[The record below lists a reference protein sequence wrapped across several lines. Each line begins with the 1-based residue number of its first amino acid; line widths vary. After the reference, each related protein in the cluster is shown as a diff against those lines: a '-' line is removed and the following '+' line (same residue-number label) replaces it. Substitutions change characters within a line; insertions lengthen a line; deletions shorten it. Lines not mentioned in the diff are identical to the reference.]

1 MSANSDMKIKVGIFF
16 GGPSRERE
24 ISFAGG
30 RTVYDNLNKSIFEP
44 LPIFVDSYRNF
55 ILLDWAYIYKGSIRD
70 FFPPVESLPES
81 PNAFQVYQE
90 SLGELSEAALD
101 QLLNQVGQ
109 RIEPSELP
117 QLINVAF
124 LALHGIY
131 GEDGEIQRELDQLQI
146 PYTGSGI
153 AASQLGMDKAR
164 QKEVMGEKGFPCPT
178 VITVPKAD
186 WLDRARTDYFEEA
199 KQKIGF
205 PMVIRPAN
213 QGSSIGVSIISEA
226 EGKRGFHKAMDQ
238 AFFRWRVPVFQW
250 AEMSDAEQVSYL
262 RELTDIRHG
271 LGFPLRLVYEEHEET
286 YDHPEH
292 LLAYLKGLPTD
303 SEGVILLEA
312 DQSEEKVIIE
322 EFIDGKEFSCIVI
335 RTEEG
340 GSVALPPTEIV
351 KGQEFFDYRSKYMPG
366 LSRKLTPI
374 DLPNDDINAIRQEC
388 ERLFEELDFQ
398 TYARIDGFITKDKIF
413 LNDPNT
419 TSGMLPSSFFFH
431 QAAEIGLNPSQF
443 LTYII
448 RTSVQERIAEQKDK
462 ASYRALLAV
471 VDDAIASL
479 QNQQKERKRIGV
491 VLGGYSAERHI
502 SVESGRNI
510 FEKLAS
516 SEDYEAIPI
525 FLTGRTDQYEFYQ
538 LPINLLLKD
547 NADDI
552 RDKIKTWK
560 AHPVIEDIKKSCA
573 AITRKYA
580 SAEVVFQPQKLN
592 LDQLSKKVD
601 GVFIALHGRPG
612 EDGQLQLQ
620 LDAKGVPYNGSGVKS
635 SSLTINKYK
644 TLQTLKAHG
653 FKVAQ
658 QSLLSKAIY
667 ESDPDSFYQEVE
679 ATFTYPFV
687 AKPVDDGCS
696 AAVKV
701 VKNRQE
707 LEAFT
712 RLIFRPVGTDDP
724 GARKVLALQPKE
736 EFPAKG
742 DILFEQLITRD
753 EGVHFL
759 EITGGLLTRYDE
771 KGELHYQVFE
781 PSETL
786 SSGAILSLEEKFLAG
801 EGQNITPAR
810 FASKA
815 ANYDAVAAQVKADL
829 EKAARILNVQGYARI
844 DAFVRVM
851 ADGTAET
858 QIIEVN
864 SLPGMTPA
872 TCIFHQAAAAGYKPY
887 QFIDQILSF
896 GFAKKE
902 KVLATSVVA
911 QEEEVPAMAEQ
922 ELMAKQDHTAVE
934 EGAPISRTLTDDT
947 GTSYIKYAEVED
959 TAKESDSATVS
970 ADESIVDRLKRTV
983 LFPTWEFLKSP
994 IFLKNTAAIL
1004 GFILLVFVLTTG
1016 WLRMYTDHN
1025 ESIQVEDYVGMSVE
1039 EAVRKAKSRSF
1050 KVVVDSL
1057 YVPGNKPNVIYSQTP
1072 EPFAR
1077 VKENRTIFMVRTTS
1091 KGVAI
1096 PFKPTTDDFQGAKS
1110 YLESRSIIVNEPKTI
1125 FNARRPEGTIVEAT
1139 YNGKTYPMSQLR
1151 KDGIEIFQ
1159 GESIDFVVYTRVSD
1173 YVGLPN
1179 LVCRTYS
1186 EAEFLIQSRFLKM
1199 GVIHGD
1205 QQGSAYVYKQEP
1217 AYVPNQS
1224 IRKGTTIS
1232 LFLTSSRPDGCE

>member
-70 FFPPVESLPES
+70 FFPPVESLPDS
-81 PNAFQVYQE
+81 PHAFQVYQE
-90 SLGELSEAALD
+90 SLGELSEAELD
-101 QLLNQVGQ
+101 QLLSQVGQ
-109 RIEPSELP
+109 RIDPAELP
-117 QLINVAF
+117 QMINVAF

-131 GEDGEIQRELDQLQI
+131 GEDGQIQQQLEALQI

-153 AASQLGMDKAR
+153 EASQLGMDKAR

-178 VITVPKAD
+178 VLTVTKTQ
-186 WLDRARTDYFEEA
+186 WLDRGDQDYFEAA
-199 KQKIGF
+199 KKKIGF

-213 QGSSIGVSIISEA
+213 QGSSIGVSIIAESE
-226 EGKRGFHKAMDQ
+226 GTLGFHKAMDQ
-238 AFFRWRVPVFQW
+238 AFFRWRIPAFKW
-250 AEMSDAEQVSYL
+250 IGMSDAERVSYV
-262 RELTDIRHG
+262 RNLTDIRHG
-271 LGFPLRLVYEEHEET
+271 LGFPLRLKYEEQDMV
-286 YDHPEH
+286 YYHPEQ
-292 LLAYLKGLPTD
+292 LLSYLNSLPED

-312 DQSEEKVIIE
+312 QQSEEKVIIE
-322 EFIDGKEFSCIVI
+322 AFIDGKEFSCIVI
-335 RTEEG
+335 RTEDG
-340 GSVALPPTEIV
+340 GSVALPPTEIL
-351 KGQEFFDYRSKYMPG
+351 KGQAFFDYRSKYMPG

-374 DLPNDDINAIRQEC
+374 DLPDSDINAIRQEC
-388 ERLFEELDFQ
+388 ERLFEQLGFQ
-398 TYARIDGFITKDKIF
+398 TYARIDGFITEDKIF

-448 RTSVQERIAEQKDK
+448 RTSIQERIAEQTDK
-462 ASYRALLAV
+462 ASYKALLAV

-491 VLGGYSAERHI
+491 ILGGYSAERHI

-516 SEDYEAIPI
+516 SEDYEAIPV
-525 FLTGRTDQYEFYQ
+525 FLTGNADQYEFYQ

-552 RDKIKTWK
+552 RDKIKSWK
-560 AHPVIEDIKKSCA
+560 AHPVIEEIKRSCQ
-573 AITRKYA
+573 AITNKYA
-580 SAEVVFQPQKLN
+580 SAGVVFKPQKLS
-592 LDQLSKKVD
+592 LDQLVQKVD

-620 LDAKGVPYNGSGVKS
+620 LDAKGIPYNGSGVKS
-635 SSLTINKYK
+635 SGLTINKYK

-653 FKVAQ
+653 FKVATQ
-658 QSLLSKAIY
+658 LLLSKSVY
-667 ESDPDSFYQEVE
+667 ESDPNSFYQEVE

-701 VKNRQE
+701 LKNREQ
-707 LEAFT
+707 LAAFT
-712 RLIFRPVGTDDP
+712 RLIFRPEGTDDI
-724 GARKVLALQPKE
+724 GSREVLDLQPKE
-736 EFPAKG
+736 EFPTKEN
-742 DILFEQLITRD
+742 ILFEQLISRE

-759 EITGGLLTRYDE
+759 EITGGLVTHYDE
-771 KGELHYQVFE
+771 QGKLQYEVFE

-786 SSGAILSLEEKFLAG
+786 SSGAVLSLEEKFLAG

-815 ANYDAVAAQVKADL
+815 ASYETVASQVKADL
-829 EKAARILNVQGYARI
+829 EKAASILNVQGYARI
-844 DAFVRVM
+844 DAFVRVL

-887 QFIDQILSF
+887 QFIDQVLRF
-896 GFAKKE
+896 GFDKKSKALAAAATPAKASSLVSQQEVEQDESSGMVVE
-902 KVLATSVVA
+902 K
-911 QEEEVPAMAEQ
+911 
-922 ELMAKQDHTAVE
+922 
-934 EGAPISRTLTDDT
+934 APIVSTITDDT
-947 GTSYIKYAEVED
+947 GTSYIKYTDTED
-959 TAKESDSATVS
+959 RTQS
-970 ADESIVDRLKRTV
+970 ADEPAVPSDEAFFDKLKRTI
-983 LFPTWEFLKSP
+983 LIPSWEFLKAP
-994 IFLKNTAAIL
+994 IFLKNVAAIF
-1004 GFILLVFVLTTG
+1004 GFILLVFILMTG

-1025 ESIQVEDYVGMSVE
+1025 ESIQVEDYIGMTVE

-1096 PFKPTTDDFQGAKS
+1096 SFKPTTDDFQGAKS
-1110 YLESRSIIVNEPKTI
+1110 YLESRSIIVNEPKKI

-1159 GESIDFVVYTRVSD
+1159 GESIDFVVYTRESD

-1179 LVCRTYS
+1179 LVCRSYS

-1199 GVIHGD
+1199 GVVHGD

-1232 LFLTSSRPDGCE
+1232 LFLTSTRPDGCE

>member
-44 LPIFVDSYRNF
+44 LPIFVDSDRNF

-81 PNAFQVYQE
+81 PNAFQIYQE
-90 SLGELSEAALD
+90 SLGELSDAELD
-101 QLLNQVGQ
+101 KLLNQVGQ
-109 RIEPSELP
+109 RIDASALP
-117 QLINVAF
+117 QMINVAF

-131 GEDGEIQRELDQLQI
+131 GEDGQIQQQLADLKI
-146 PYTGSGI
+146 PYTGSGV

-164 QKEVMGEKGFPCPT
+164 QKEVMGEKGFPCPK
-178 VITVPKAD
+178 VITLTKSE
-186 WLDRARTDYFEEA
+186 WLDRGDTDYFEAA
-199 KQKIGF
+199 KEQIGY

-213 QGSSIGVSIISEA
+213 QGSSIGVSIIQESGGA
-226 EGKRGFHKAMDQ
+226 RGFHQAMDQ
-238 AFFRWRVPVFQW
+238 AFFRWRLPVLKW
-250 AEMSDAEQVSYL
+250 SGMSEEDKVGYV
-262 RELTDIRHG
+262 RDLTDIRHG
-271 LGFPLRLVYEEHEET
+271 LGFPLILKYQEHEAT
-286 YDHPEH
+286 YYHPET
-292 LLAYLKGLPTD
+292 LLSYLNSLPEE
-303 SEGVILLEA
+303 SEGVALLEA
-312 DQSEEKVIIE
+312 QQSEEKVIIE
-322 EFIDGKEFSCIVI
+322 EFINGKEFSCIVI
-335 RTEEG
+335 RLEDG
-340 GSVALPPTEIV
+340 SSVALPPTEII
-351 KGQEFFDYRSKYMPG
+351 KGQELFDYRSKYMPG

-374 DLPNDDINAIRQEC
+374 DLPDAKINAIRKEC
-388 ERLFEELDFQ
+388 ERLFVELDFQ
-398 TYARIDGFITKDKIF
+398 TYARIDGFITTEDSIF

-448 RTSVQERIAEQKDK
+448 RTSIQERIAEHQEK
-462 ASYRALLAV
+462 ASYKALLAV

-516 SEDYEAIPI
+516 SEEYEAIPI
-525 FLTGRTDQYEFYQ
+525 FLTGSSEKYEFYQ

-560 AHPVIEDIKKSCA
+560 AHPIIEDIKQTCQ
-573 AITRKYA
+573 TVTDKYA
-580 SAEVVFQPQKLN
+580 SAEVIFTPQRLT
-592 LDQLSKKVD
+592 LDQLAKKVD

-635 SSLTINKYK
+635 SSLTINKHK
-644 TLQTLKAHG
+644 TLQTLQANG
-653 FKVAQ
+653 FKVAGQ
-658 QSLLSKAIY
+658 LLLGKAIY
-667 ESDPDSFYQEVE
+667 ESDPGSFYQEVE
-679 ATFTYPFV
+679 ATFSYPFV

-701 VKNRQE
+701 LKNREQ

-712 RLIFRPVGTDDP
+712 RLIFRPKGTDD
-724 GARKVLALQPKE
+724 ASSREALALQPQE
-736 EFPAKG
+736 EFPAKEE
-742 DILFEQLITRD
+742 ILFEQLITRE

-759 EITGGLLTRYDE
+759 EITGGLLTRYNE
-771 KGELHYQVFE
+771 EGELTYEVFE

-786 SSGAILSLEEKFLAG
+786 SSGAVLSLEEKFLAG

-810 FASKA
+810 FAST
-815 ANYDAVAAQVKADL
+815 VASYESVATQVKADL
-829 EKAARILNVQGYARI
+829 EKAAQVLNVQGYARI
-844 DAFVRVM
+844 DAFVRIL

-887 QFIDQILSF
+887 EFIDQILAF
-896 GFAKKE
+896 GFDKKN
-902 KVLATSVVA
+902 KTLAPPITPVA
-911 QEEEVPAMAEQ
+911 EEPADPAPDAAIAEG
-922 ELMAKQDHTAVE
+922 T
-934 EGAPISRTLTDDT
+934 EGEMEPVNSTITDDS
-947 GTSYIKYAEVED
+947 GTSYISYADTAED
-959 TAKESDSATVS
+959 TPTETDAITV
-970 ADESIVDRLKRTV
+970 AEDETFLDKLKRLIV
-983 LFPTWEFLKSP
+983 RPVWEFLKAP
-994 IFLKNTAAIL
+994 IFLKNLAAIL
-1004 GFILLVFVLTTG
+1004 GFILLLFVVTTA
-1016 WLRMYTDHN
+1016 WLRMYTDHS
-1025 ESIQVEDYVGMSVE
+1025 ESIQVEDYVGMTVE

-1057 YVPGNKPNVIYSQTP
+1057 YVAGNKPNVIYSQTP
-1072 EPFAR
+1072 EAFSR
-1077 VKENRTIFMVRTTS
+1077 VKENRTIFMVRTTA
-1091 KGVAI
+1091 KGVPI

-1125 FNARRPEGTIVEAT
+1125 FNARRAEGTIVEAT
-1139 YNGKTYPMSQLR
+1139 YKGKTYTISQLR
-1151 KDGIEIFQ
+1151 KDGIEIYQ

-1179 LVCRTYS
+1179 LVCRTFS

-1199 GVIHGD
+1199 GVIHGNK
-1205 QQGSAYVYKQEP
+1205 QGSAYVYKQEP

-1232 LFLTSSRPDGCE
+1232 LFLTSSEPDDCE

>member
-30 RTVYDNLNKSIFEP
+30 RTVYDNLNKAIFEP

-70 FFPPVESLPES
+70 FFPPVDSLPES
-81 PNAFQVYQE
+81 PNAFQIYQE
-90 SLGELSEAALD
+90 SLGELSDAELD
-101 QLLNQVGQ
+101 QLLGQIGQ

-131 GEDGEIQRELDQLQI
+131 GEDGQIQQQLADLKI
-146 PYTGSGI
+146 PYTGSGVT
-153 AASQLGMDKAR
+153 ASQLGMDKAR
-164 QKEVMGEKGFPCPT
+164 QKEVMGQKGFPCPK
-178 VITVPKAD
+178 VITLNKPE
-186 WLDRARTDYFEEA
+186 WLDRGDKDYFEAA
-199 KQKIGF
+199 KEQIGF

-213 QGSSIGVSIISEA
+213 QGSSIGVSIIQESE
-226 EGKRGFHKAMDQ
+226 GTRGFHQAMDQ
-238 AFFRWRVPVFQW
+238 AFFRWRLPVLKW
-250 AEMSDAEQVSYL
+250 SEKSAEEKVAYVRD
-262 RELTDIRHG
+262 LTDIRHG
-271 LGFPLRLVYEEHEET
+271 LGFPLKLKYQEHEAT
-286 YDHPEH
+286 YYHPET
-292 LLAYLKGLPTD
+292 LLAYLNGLPEESD
-303 SEGVILLEA
+303 GVALLEA

-335 RTEEG
+335 RMEDG
-340 GSVALPPTEIV
+340 SSVALPPTEII
-351 KGQEFFDYRSKYMPG
+351 KGQELFDYRSKYMPG

-374 DLPNDDINAIRQEC
+374 DLPDPQINAIRQEC
-388 ERLFEELDFQ
+388 VRLFEELDFQ
-398 TYARIDGFITKDKIF
+398 TYARIDGFITEENIF

-448 RTSVQERIAEQKDK
+448 RTSIQERIGEEQEK
-462 ASYRALLAV
+462 ASYKALLAV
-471 VDDAIASL
+471 VDDAISSL
-479 QNQQKERKRIGV
+479 QNQQKERKKIGV

-516 SEDYEAIPI
+516 SEDYEAIPV
-525 FLTGRTDQYEFYQ
+525 FLTGSAENYEFYQ

-560 AHPVIEDIKKSCA
+560 AHPIIEDIKQACKS
-573 AITRKYA
+573 ITDKYA
-580 SAEVVFQPQKLN
+580 SAGVVFAPQQLTV
-592 LDQLSKKVD
+592 DQLAKKVD

-620 LDAKGVPYNGSGVKS
+620 LDAKGIPYNGSGVKS

-644 TLQTLKAHG
+644 TLQTLKANG
-653 FKVAQ
+653 FKVAGQ
-658 QSLLSKAIY
+658 LLLGKGIY
-667 ESDPDSFYQEVE
+667 ESDPNSFYQEVE
-679 ATFTYPFV
+679 ATFSYPLV

-701 VKNRQE
+701 LKDREQ

-712 RLIFRPVGTDDP
+712 RLIFRPKGTDDP
-724 GARKVLALQPKE
+724 SSREVLELQPQE
-736 EFPAKG
+736 EFPAKE

-759 EITGGLLTRYDE
+759 EITGGLLTRYNED
-771 KGELHYQVFE
+771 GELVYEVFD

-786 SSGAILSLEEKFLAG
+786 SSGAVLSLEEKFLAG

-810 FASKA
+810 FASTA
-815 ANYDAVAAQVKADL
+815 GNYESVATQVKADL
-829 EKAARILNVQGYARI
+829 EKAAKILNVQGYARI
-844 DAFVRVM
+844 DAFVRVL

-887 QFIDQILSF
+887 EFIDRILTF
-896 GFAKKE
+896 GFDKKAKI
-902 KVLATSVVA
+902 LAPPVA
-911 QEEEVPAMAEQ
+911 AVEVEEPVDKPEVNTIEEAVADAVNSTVTDDAGASYISYSDTRETPETKSSSSTTKEEVTF
-922 ELMAKQDHTAVE
+922 LDK
-934 EGAPISRTLTDDT
+934 
-947 GTSYIKYAEVED
+947 
-959 TAKESDSATVS
+959 
-970 ADESIVDRLKRTV
+970 LKAFIITPV
-983 LFPTWEFLKSP
+983 WEFIKSP
-994 IFLKNTAAIL
+994 IFLKNLAAIF
-1004 GFILLVFVLTTG
+1004 GFVLLIFILTTG
-1016 WLRMYTDHN
+1016 WLKMYTDHN

-1057 YVPGNKPNVIYSQTP
+1057 YVAGNEPNVIYSQTP
-1072 EPFAR
+1072 EAFSR
-1077 VKENRTIFMVRTTS
+1077 VKENRTIFMVRTTA
-1091 KGVAI
+1091 KGVPI

-1125 FNARRPEGTIVEAT
+1125 FNARRAEGTIVEAT
-1139 YNGKTYPMSQLR
+1139 YNGKTYPISQLR
-1151 KDGIEIFQ
+1151 KDGIEIYQ
-1159 GESIDFVVYTRVSD
+1159 GESVDFVVYTRVSD

-1179 LVCRTYS
+1179 LVCRSFS

-1199 GVIHGD
+1199 GVIHGNKE
-1205 QQGSAYVYKQEP
+1205 GSAYVYKQEP
-1217 AYVPNQS
+1217 AYVPDQS

-1232 LFLTSSRPDGCE
+1232 LFLTSSKPDDCE

>member
-81 PNAFQVYQE
+81 PNAFQIYQE
-90 SLGELSEAALD
+90 SLGELSDAELD
-101 QLLNQVGQ
+101 KLLNQVGQ
-109 RIEPSELP
+109 RIEASELP
-117 QLINVAF
+117 QMINVAF

-131 GEDGEIQRELDQLQI
+131 GEDGQIQQQLADLKI

-153 AASQLGMDKAR
+153 AASQLGMDKAK
-164 QKEVMGEKGFPCPT
+164 QKEVMGEKGFPCPK
-178 VITVPKAD
+178 VITLTKSE
-186 WLDRARTDYFEEA
+186 WLDRGEKDYFEAA
-199 KQKIGF
+199 KEQIGY

-213 QGSSIGVSIISEA
+213 QGSSIGVSIIQESE
-226 EGKRGFHKAMDQ
+226 GTRGFHQAMDQ
-238 AFFRWRVPVFQW
+238 AFFRWRLPVLKW
-250 AEMSDAEQVSYL
+250 SGMSEEEKVGYVRD
-262 RELTDIRHG
+262 LTDIRHG
-271 LGFPLRLVYEEHEET
+271 LGFPLHLEYQEHKAT
-286 YDHPEH
+286 YHHPED
-292 LLAYLKGLPTD
+292 LLSYLNNLPEE
-303 SEGVILLEA
+303 SEGVALLEA
-312 DQSEEKVIIE
+312 EQSEEKVIIE

-335 RTEEG
+335 RLEDG
-340 GSVALPPTEIV
+340 SSVALPPTEII
-351 KGQEFFDYRSKYMPG
+351 KGQELFDYRSKYMPG

-374 DLPNDDINAIRQEC
+374 DLPDTQINAIRKEC

-398 TYARIDGFITKDKIF
+398 TYARIDGFITQDNIF

-448 RTSVQERIAEQKDK
+448 RISIQERIVEEQEK
-462 ASYRALLAV
+462 ASYKALLAV

-479 QNQQKERKRIGV
+479 QNQQKDRKRIGV

-516 SEDYEAIPI
+516 SEEYEAIPV
-525 FLTGRTDQYEFYQ
+525 FLTGSADKYEFYQ

-560 AHPVIEDIKKSCA
+560 AHPIIEDIKQTCQSV
-573 AITRKYA
+573 TDKYA
-580 SAEVVFQPQKLN
+580 SAEVVFAPQRLT
-592 LDQLSKKVD
+592 LDQLAKKVD
-601 GVFIALHGRPG
+601 GIFIALHGRPG

-644 TLQTLKAHG
+644 TLQTLKANG
-653 FKVAQ
+653 FKVAGQ
-658 QSLLSKAIY
+658 LLLSKAIY
-667 ESDPDSFYQEVE
+667 ESDPSSFYQEVE
-679 ATFTYPFV
+679 ATFSYPFV

-701 VKNRQE
+701 LKNREQ

-712 RLIFRPVGTDDP
+712 RLIFRPEGTDDVSS
-724 GARKVLALQPKE
+724 RETLDLQPQE
-736 EFPAKG
+736 EFPAKE
-742 DILFEQLITRD
+742 DILFEQLIARE

-759 EITGGLLTRYDE
+759 EITGGLLTRYNE
-771 KGELHYQVFE
+771 EGELTYEVFE

-810 FASKA
+810 FASTA
-815 ANYDAVAAQVKADL
+815 ANYESVATQVKADL
-829 EKAARILNVQGYARI
+829 EKAAKVLNVQGYARI
-844 DAFVRVM
+844 DAFVRVL

-887 QFIDQILSF
+887 EFIDRILTF
-896 GFAKKE
+896 GFDKKTKTLSPPVAPIIE
-902 KVLATSVVA
+902 EEPPVV
-911 QEEEVPAMAEQ
+911 QEEVSAEI
-922 ELMAKQDHTAVE
+922 E
-934 EGAPISRTLTDDT
+934 ESEMSPVSSTVKDEA
-947 GTSYIKYAEVED
+947 GTSYVSYTDSSETTPLEQTTIGTTGE
-959 TAKESDSATVS
+959 ESFLDK
-970 ADESIVDRLKRTV
+970 LKRIIIIPV
-983 LFPTWEFLKSP
+983 WEFIKAP
-994 IFLKNTAAIL
+994 IFLKNLAAIL
-1004 GFILLVFVLTTG
+1004 GFVLLLFIVMTS
-1016 WLRMYTDHN
+1016 WLKMYTDHN
-1025 ESIQVEDYVGMSVE
+1025 ESIQVEDYVGMTVD

-1057 YVPGNKPNVIYSQTP
+1057 YVAGNKPNVIYSQTP
-1072 EPFAR
+1072 EAFAR
-1077 VKENRTIFMVRTTS
+1077 VKENRTIFMVRTTA
-1091 KGVAI
+1091 KGVPI

-1125 FNARRPEGTIVEAT
+1125 FNARRAEGTIVEAT
-1139 YNGKTYPMSQLR
+1139 YNGQTYPISKLR
-1151 KDGIEIFQ
+1151 KDGIEIYQ

-1179 LVCRTYS
+1179 LVCRTFS

-1199 GVIHGD
+1199 GVIHGNK
-1205 QQGSAYVYKQEP
+1205 QGSAYVYKQEP

-1232 LFLTSSRPDGCE
+1232 LFLTSSEPDDCE

>member
-30 RTVYDNLNKSIFEP
+30 RTVYDNLNKAIFEP

-70 FFPPVESLPES
+70 FFPPVDSLPES
-81 PNAFQVYQE
+81 PNAFQIYQE
-90 SLGELSEAALD
+90 SLGELSDAELD

-109 RIEPSELP
+109 RIEASELP
-117 QLINVAF
+117 QMINVAF

-131 GEDGEIQRELDQLQI
+131 GEDGQIQEQLAELKI
-146 PYTGSGI
+146 PYTGSGV

-164 QKEVMGEKGFPCPT
+164 QKEVMGQKGFPCPT
-178 VITVPKAD
+178 VITLTKPE
-186 WLDRARTDYFEEA
+186 WLDRGDKDYFEVA
-199 KQKIGF
+199 KEQIGF

-213 QGSSIGVSIISEA
+213 QGSSIGVSIIQESA
-226 EGKRGFHKAMDQ
+226 GTRGFHKAMDQ
-238 AFFRWRVPVFQW
+238 AFFRWRLPVLQW
-250 AEMSDAEQVSYL
+250 NEKSEEECIAYVRD
-262 RELTDIRHG
+262 LTDIRHG
-271 LGFPLRLVYEEHEET
+271 LGFPLKLTYQEHEAT
-286 YDHPEH
+286 YYHPEA
-292 LLAYLKGLPTD
+292 LLAYLNGLPEE
-303 SEGVILLEA
+303 SEGVALLEA

-335 RTEEG
+335 RMEDG
-340 GSVALPPTEIV
+340 SSVALPPTEII
-351 KGQEFFDYRSKYMPG
+351 KGQELFDYRSKYMPG

-374 DLPNDDINAIRQEC
+374 DLPDEQINAIRQEC
-388 ERLFEELDFQ
+388 ERLFEELEFQ
-398 TYARIDGFITKDKIF
+398 TYARIDGFMTEDNIF

-448 RTSVQERIAEQKDK
+448 RTSIQERITEEEEK
-462 ASYRALLAV
+462 ASYKALLAV
-471 VDDAIASL
+471 VDDAISSL
-479 QNQQKERKRIGV
+479 QNQQKERKKIGV

-525 FLTGRTDQYEFYQ
+525 FLTGSAEQYEFYQ

-560 AHPVIEDIKKSCA
+560 AHPIIEDIKQTCQS
-573 AITRKYA
+573 ITDKYA
-580 SAEVVFQPQKLN
+580 SAEVVFTPQQLTV
-592 LDQLSKKVD
+592 DQLAKKVD

-620 LDAKGVPYNGSGVKS
+620 LDAKGIPYNGSGVKS

-644 TLQTLKAHG
+644 TLQTLKANG
-653 FKVAQ
+653 FKIAGQ
-658 QSLLSKAIY
+658 LLLGKAVY

-679 ATFTYPFV
+679 ATFSYPLV

-701 VKNRQE
+701 LKNRE
-707 LEAFT
+707 HLEAFT
-712 RLIFRPVGTDDP
+712 RLIFRPKGTDDP
-724 GARKVLALQPKE
+724 GSREVLDLQPQE
-736 EFPAKG
+736 EFPAKE
-742 DILFEQLITRD
+742 DILFEQLISRD

-759 EITGGLLTRYDE
+759 EITGGLLTRYNE
-771 KGELHYQVFE
+771 EGELVYEVFE

-786 SSGAILSLEEKFLAG
+786 SSGAVLSLEEKFLAG

-810 FASKA
+810 FASSA
-815 ANYDAVAAQVKADL
+815 ASYESVAQQVKGDL
-829 EKAARILNVQGYARI
+829 EKAAKVLNVQGYARI
-844 DAFVRVM
+844 DAFVRVL

-887 QFIDQILSF
+887 EFIDRILTF
-896 GFAKKE
+896 GFDKKAKA
-902 KVLATSVVA
+902 LAPPVA
-911 QEEEVPAMAEQ
+911 
-922 ELMAKQDHTAVE
+922 AVE
-934 EGAPISRTLTDDT
+934 VEAPLLEAEVATGKEAEAEPVNSTVTDDA
-947 GTSYIKYAEVED
+947 GASYISYADPTEPQTKVTGKAEE
-959 TAKESDSATVS
+959 TYL
-970 ADESIVDRLKRTV
+970 DRLKTNV
-983 LFPTWEFLKSP
+983 ITPVWEFIKSP
-994 IFLKNTAAIL
+994 IFLKNVAAIF
-1004 GFILLVFVLTTG
+1004 GFVLLLFILTTG
-1016 WLRMYTDHN
+1016 WLKMYTDHN

-1057 YVPGNKPNVIYSQTP
+1057 YVAGNKPNVIYSQTP
-1072 EPFAR
+1072 EAFSR
-1077 VKENRTIFMVRTTS
+1077 VKENRTIFMVRTTA
-1091 KGVAI
+1091 KGVPI

-1125 FNARRPEGTIVEAT
+1125 FNARRAEGTIVEAT
-1139 YNGKTYPMSQLR
+1139 YKGKTYPISQLR
-1151 KDGIEIFQ
+1151 KDGIEIYQ

-1179 LVCRTYS
+1179 LVCRSFS

-1199 GVIHGD
+1199 GVIHGNKE
-1205 QQGSAYVYKQEP
+1205 GSAYVYKQEP
-1217 AYVPNQS
+1217 AYVPDQS

-1232 LFLTSSRPDGCE
+1232 LFLTSSKPDDCE

>member
-81 PNAFQVYQE
+81 PHSFQIYQE
-90 SLGELSEAALD
+90 SLGELSDSELD

-109 RIEPSELP
+109 RIDPSELP
-117 QLINVAF
+117 QMINIAF

-131 GEDGEIQRELDQLQI
+131 GEDGQIQQQLEQLQI

-164 QKEVMGEKGFPCPT
+164 QKEVMGEMGFPCPE
-178 VITVPKAD
+178 VITVTKD
-186 WLDRARTDYFEEA
+186 QWLDRGNTDYFEAA
-199 KQKIGF
+199 KVKMGF

-213 QGSSIGVSIISEA
+213 QGSSIGVSIISES
-226 EGKRGFHKAMDQ
+226 EGTSGFHKAMDQ
-238 AFFRWRVPVFQW
+238 AFFRWRIPVLKW
-250 AEMSDAEQVSYL
+250 NGMSEEEKVAYIRD
-262 RELTDIRHG
+262 LTDIRHG
-271 LGFPLRLVYEEHEET
+271 LGFPLKLKYQDHEAT
-286 YDHPEH
+286 YHHPEQ
-292 LLAYLKGLPTD
+292 LLAYLNGLAAD
-303 SEGVILLEA
+303 SEGVALLEA
-312 DQSEEKVIIE
+312 QQSEEKVIIE

-335 RTEEG
+335 RMED
-340 GSVALPPTEIV
+340 GSSIALPPTEII
-351 KGQEFFDYRSKYMPG
+351 KGQELFDYRSKYMPG

-374 DLPNDDINAIRQEC
+374 DLPDQDINAIRKEC
-388 ERLFEELDFQ
+388 EGLFEQLGFQ

-448 RTSVQERIAEQKDK
+448 RTSLQERIKEQEEK
-462 ASYRALLAV
+462 ASYKALLAV

-479 QNQQKERKRIGV
+479 QNQQKDRKRIGV
-491 VLGGYSAERHI
+491 ILGGYSAERHI

-516 SEDYEAIPI
+516 SEDYEAIPV
-525 FLTGRTDQYEFYQ
+525 FLTGSAEKYEFYQ

-552 RDKIKTWK
+552 RDKIQSWK
-560 AHPVIEDIKKSCA
+560 AHPIIEDIKKGCQ
-573 AITRKYA
+573 TVTDKYA
-580 SAEVVFQPQKLN
+580 STGVVFEPQRLS
-592 LDQLSKKVD
+592 LDQLAKKVD

-644 TLQTLKAHG
+644 TLQTLKSHG
-653 FKVAQ
+653 FKVAGQ
-658 QSLLSKAIY
+658 LLLSKSIY
-667 ESDPDSFYQEVE
+667 ESDPNSFYQEVE
-679 ATFTYPFV
+679 ATFAYPFI

-701 VKNRQE
+701 LKDRAQ

-712 RLIFRPVGTDDP
+712 RLMFRPKGSDDQ
-724 GARKVLALQPKE
+724 GSRQVLALQAQE
-736 EFPAKG
+736 EFPAKEN
-742 DILFEQLITRD
+742 ILFEELIAQGA
-753 EGVHFL
+753 GVHFL
-759 EITGGLLTRYDE
+759 EITGGLLTRYDAD
-771 KGELHYQVFE
+771 GELSYEIFE

-810 FASKA
+810 FTSKA
-815 ANYDAVAAQVKADL
+815 ADYDTIAKQVKADL
-829 EKAARILNVQGYARI
+829 QKAAKVLNVQGYARI
-844 DAFVRVM
+844 DAFVRILE
-851 ADGTAET
+851 DGTAET

-887 QFIDQILSF
+887 QFIDRILSF
-896 GFAKKE
+896 GFDKKE
-902 KVLATSVVA
+902 KALAPPVAAAAVAATPVIEEPTPAAPQIEEEQEALTSTVTDETGNSYISYADQELATKH
-911 QEEEVPAMAEQ
+911 E
-922 ELMAKQDHTAVE
+922 TITT
-934 EGAPISRTLTDDT
+934 PIT
-947 GTSYIKYAEVED
+947 
-959 TAKESDSATVS
+959 
-970 ADESIVDRLKRTV
+970 DESFIDKMKRVVITPV
-983 LFPTWEFLKSP
+983 WEFLKAP
-994 IFLKNTAAIL
+994 IFLKNIAAIL
-1004 GFILLVFVLTTG
+1004 GFVILAFLLMTA

-1057 YVPGNKPNVIYSQTP
+1057 YVAGNKANVIYSQTP
-1072 EPFAR
+1072 EAFSR
-1077 VKENRTIFMVRTTS
+1077 VKENRTIFMVRTTER
-1091 KGVAI
+1091 GVPI
-1096 PFKPTTDDFQGAKS
+1096 PFKPTTEDFQGAKS
-1110 YLESRSIIVNEPKTI
+1110 YLESRSIIVNEPKTV

-1139 YNGKTYPMSQLR
+1139 YKGKTFPMNQLR
-1151 KDGIEIFQ
+1151 NDGIEIYQ

-1179 LVCRTYS
+1179 LVCRTFS
-1186 EAEFLIQSRFLKM
+1186 EAEFLVQSRFLKM
-1199 GVIHGD
+1199 GVVHGD
-1205 QQGSAYVYKQEP
+1205 KQGSAYVYKQEP

-1232 LFLTSSRPDGCE
+1232 LFLTSSRPADCE

>member
-30 RTVYDNLNKSIFEP
+30 RTVYDNLNKAIFEP

-70 FFPPVESLPES
+70 FFPPVDSLPES
-81 PNAFQVYQE
+81 PNAFQIYQE
-90 SLGELSEAALD
+90 SLGELSDAELD
-101 QLLNQVGQ
+101 QLLSQIGK

-117 QLINVAF
+117 QMINVAF

-131 GEDGEIQRELDQLQI
+131 GEDGQIQQQLADLKI

-153 AASQLGMDKAR
+153 EASQLGMDKAR
-164 QKEVMGEKGFPCPT
+164 QKEVMGQKGFPCPK
-178 VITVPKAD
+178 VITLTKPE
-186 WLDRARTDYFEEA
+186 WLDRGDKDYFEAA
-199 KQKIGF
+199 KEQIGF

-213 QGSSIGVSIISEA
+213 QGSSIGVSIIQEA
-226 EGKRGFHKAMDQ
+226 EGTRGFHQAMDQ
-238 AFFRWRVPVFQW
+238 AFFRWRLPVLKW
-250 AEMSDAEQVSYL
+250 SEKSDEEKVAYV
-262 RELTDIRHG
+262 RDLTDIRHG
-271 LGFPLRLVYEEHEET
+271 LGFPLKLKYQQHEAT
-286 YDHPEH
+286 YYHPET
-292 LLAYLKGLPTD
+292 LLAYLNGLPED
-303 SEGVILLEA
+303 SDGVALLEA

-335 RTEEG
+335 RMEDG
-340 GSVALPPTEIV
+340 SSVALPPTEII
-351 KGQEFFDYRSKYMPG
+351 KGQELFDYRSKYMPG

-374 DLPNDDINAIRQEC
+374 DLPDAQINAIRQEC

-398 TYARIDGFITKDKIF
+398 TYARIDGFITKDNIF

-448 RTSVQERIAEQKDK
+448 RTSIQERIGEEEEK
-462 ASYRALLAV
+462 ASYKALLAV
-471 VDDAIASL
+471 VDDAISSL
-479 QNQQKERKRIGV
+479 QNQQKERKKIGV

-525 FLTGRTDQYEFYQ
+525 FLTGSSENYEFYQ

-560 AHPVIEDIKKSCA
+560 AHPIIEDIKQTCQSV
-573 AITRKYA
+573 TDKYA
-580 SAEVVFQPQKLN
+580 SAEVVFVPQQLTI
-592 LDQLSKKVD
+592 DQLVNKVD

-644 TLQTLKAHG
+644 TLQTLKANG
-653 FKVAQ
+653 FKVAGQ
-658 QSLLSKAIY
+658 LLLGKAIY
-667 ESDPDSFYQEVE
+667 ESDPSSFYQEVE
-679 ATFTYPFV
+679 ATFNYPLV

-701 VKNRQE
+701 LKNREQ

-712 RLIFRPVGTDDP
+712 RLIFRPEGTDDP
-724 GARKVLALQPKE
+724 SSREVLELQPQE

-759 EITGGLLTRYDE
+759 EITGGLLTRYDAD
-771 KGELHYQVFE
+771 GELIYEVFD

-786 SSGAILSLEEKFLAG
+786 SSGAVLSLEEKFLAG

-810 FASKA
+810 FASTA
-815 ANYDAVAAQVKADL
+815 ANYESVAEQVKGDL
-829 EKAARILNVQGYARI
+829 EKAAKILNVQGYARI
-844 DAFVRVM
+844 DAFVRVL

-887 QFIDQILSF
+887 EFIDRILTF
-896 GFAKKE
+896 GFDKKAKA
-902 KVLATSVVA
+902 LAPPVAPVTVETSAVEAEVA
-911 QEEEVPAMAEQ
+911 
-922 ELMAKQDHTAVE
+922 AVE
-934 EGAPISRTLTDDT
+934 EAETELVNSNITDDA
-947 GTSYIKYAEVED
+947 GASYISYTD
-959 TAKESDSATVS
+959 TAETDMAESSASTVKE
-970 ADESIVDRLKRTV
+970 DESFLDKLKALIITPV
-983 LFPTWEFLKSP
+983 WTFIKSP
-994 IFLKNTAAIL
+994 IFLKNLAAIF
-1004 GFILLVFVLTTG
+1004 GFVLLLFILTTG
-1016 WLRMYTDHN
+1016 WLKMYTDHN
-1025 ESIQVEDYVGMSVE
+1025 ESIQVEDYVGMSVD

-1057 YVPGNKPNVIYSQTP
+1057 YVAGNEPNVIYSQTP
-1072 EPFAR
+1072 EAFSR
-1077 VKENRTIFMVRTTS
+1077 VKENRTIFMVRTTA
-1091 KGVAI
+1091 KGVPI

-1125 FNARRPEGTIVEAT
+1125 FNARRAEGTIVEAT
-1139 YNGKTYPMSQLR
+1139 YNGKTYPISQLR
-1151 KDGIEIFQ
+1151 KDGIEIYQ
-1159 GESIDFVVYTRVSD
+1159 GESVDFVVYTRVSD

-1179 LVCRTYS
+1179 LVCRTFS

-1199 GVIHGD
+1199 GVIHGNKE
-1205 QQGSAYVYKQEP
+1205 GSAYVYKQEP
-1217 AYVPNQS
+1217 AYVPDQS

-1232 LFLTSSRPDGCE
+1232 LFLTSSEPDDCE